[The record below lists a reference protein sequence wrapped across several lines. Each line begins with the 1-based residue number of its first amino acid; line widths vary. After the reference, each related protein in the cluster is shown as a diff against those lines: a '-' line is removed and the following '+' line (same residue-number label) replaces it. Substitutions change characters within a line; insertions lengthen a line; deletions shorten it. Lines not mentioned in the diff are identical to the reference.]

1 MLGLRFRTAGAVA
14 GMAFF
19 GVAAMS
25 SVAGAQI
32 VPDSVAR
39 ADSVAKA
46 RSDSLA
52 ARAVEDSLRT
62 ERNRL
67 AQIRIDSIARAKAA
81 DTIKAPLAHYESVR
95 LPELSDRL
103 VFDRKQILSSGAIN
117 LADLLD
123 RVPGITTFRTG
134 WMAGIHVA
142 AYTSDFKR
150 VRVFY
155 DGVERD
161 AIDAR
166 NNGVLDLDDI
176 PIWTLDEVRIERMP
190 GEVRVWLRGLTVQRT
205 TPYTRVDIFTGD
217 LNTNGFRGVFARRFA
232 NGVSLQFIGQQLATQ
247 SGGLSVTGQRA
258 GGFGDGD
265 IKFIDARLGWARGLW
280 TVDVAGIGL
289 SRNRDSLYPREGF
302 TALPS
307 YKGARRE
314 GYARVAYG
322 DSLNGLWAQALVGVL
337 RTRLEGTPGLSN
349 IVVDTISGD
358 TLTLSSDTIRAQTQQ
373 ILTVGYRTAWWNASV
388 INRARPVK
396 GTMYHAPGVRLGIGN
411 DRLQVNAYGEER
423 ALDSLRSVDVSAFA
437 RPTSWLAVVAAHST
451 RNPTMNNA
459 RPAFSASRA
468 EAAIRLHRLW
478 LGGGVI
484 REGAAHFASPVIIG
498 APDSVISAKSTT
510 GILGS
515 LRGALYKDIHLDVQA
530 IRWSDP
536 QFSRPLMTVR
546 TELALIS
553 DWRNQFPK
561 GEFSVNLR
569 FMHELRNAVPF
580 YWVTN
585 GTFQQRD
592 ALNSQVVT
600 GLLEIRIQSA
610 TLFYQ
615 YRNLTGQRYEQI
627 PGITM
632 PQIVQMYGVRWDF
645 WN

>member
-1 MLGLRFRTAGAVA
+1 MTLLRFRTFV
-14 GMAFF
+14 
-19 GVAAMS
+19 GVAVLALLGLGATS
-25 SVAGAQI
+25 TTAAAQI
-32 VPDSVAR
+32 IPDSAAR
-39 ADSVAKA
+39 ADSITKA
-46 RSDSLA
+46 QADSLA
-52 ARAVEDSLRT
+52 ARVLQDSLRN

-67 AQIRIDSIARAKAA
+67 AQIRIDSIARVKAA
-81 DTIKAPLAHYESVR
+81 DTIKAPLAHFESAP

-103 VFDRKQILSSGAIN
+103 VFNKKQILSSGAVN

-142 AYTSDFKR
+142 AYTSDFRR
-150 VRVFY
+150 VRIFY

-205 TPYTRVDIFTGD
+205 TPFTRVDIFTGD
-217 LNTNGFRGVFARRFA
+217 LNTNGFRGIFARRFD
-232 NGVSLQFIGQQLATQ
+232 NGFSLQFIGQQLATQ
-247 SGGLSVTGQRA
+247 VGGLSVSGQRA

-265 IKFIDARLGWARGLW
+265 IKFVDARVGWARGLW
-280 TVDVAGIGL
+280 TIDATAIGL
-289 SRNRDSLYPREGF
+289 SRNRDSLVPRKGF
-302 TALPS
+302 ENLPS
-307 YKGARRE
+307 YKGSRRE
-314 GYARVAYG
+314 GYARIAYG
-322 DSLNGLWAQALVGVL
+322 DSLHGLWGQALVGVL
-337 RTRLEGTPGLSN
+337 RTRLEGIASTAPV
-349 IVVDTISGD
+349 VVDTTS
-358 TLTLSSDTIRAQTQQ
+358 TEPPLSSDTVRSQTQQ
-373 ILTVGYRTAWWNASV
+373 ILTLGYRAQWWHASI

-396 GTMYHAPGVRLGIGN
+396 GTMYNAPALRVGAGN
-411 DRLQVNAYGEER
+411 AKYQINAYGEQR
-423 ALDSLRSVDVSAFA
+423 AIDSLRTLDISGIA
-437 RPTSWLAVVAAHST
+437 RPLPWLSVVAAHST
-451 RNPTMNNA
+451 RNPTSNND

-468 EAAIRLHRLW
+468 EAAIRVHRLW
-478 LGGGVI
+478 LGGGIV
-484 REGAAHFASPVIIG
+484 REGAAQFRSPVIFG
-498 APDSVISAKSTT
+498 APDSLLFAKAST
-510 GILGS
+510 GLLAS
-515 LRGALYKDIHLDVQA
+515 LRGGVYKDIQLDVQA

-536 QFSRPLMTVR
+536 QYSRPLMSVR

-553 DWRNQFPK
+553 DWRNRFPK
-561 GEFSVNLR
+561 GEFSVDLR
-569 FMHELRNAVPF
+569 LIHELRNAVPF

-585 GTFQQRD
+585 NAFQQRD
-592 ALNSQVVT
+592 ARNSQVVT
-600 GLLEIRIQSA
+600 GQLEIRIQSA